1 MVNKNEWSKIRL
13 CWCFGPFPETTFI
26 MENAYALFTILV
38 KNSFSVKIKTLDR
51 INDFEQVFPIQNNKN

>member
-1 MVNKNEWSKIRL
+1 
-13 CWCFGPFPETTFI
+13 
-26 MENAYALFTILV
+26 MENAYALFTVLV